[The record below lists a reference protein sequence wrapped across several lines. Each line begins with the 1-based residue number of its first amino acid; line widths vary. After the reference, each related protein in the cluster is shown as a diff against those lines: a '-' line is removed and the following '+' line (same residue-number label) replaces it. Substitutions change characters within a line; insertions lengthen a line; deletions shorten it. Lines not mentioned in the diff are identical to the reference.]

1 MKRKWIQNAIKH
13 KGALTASAKRLHMSP
28 MAFARSHQHSPG
40 VTGKRS
46 RLAITLNKLH
56 K

>member
-1 MKRKWIQNAIKH
+1 MKRKWIANAIKR
-13 KGALTASAKRLHMSP
+13 KGSLTASAKRLHMSP

-40 VTGKRS
+40 VTGKRA
-46 RLAITLNKLH
+46 RLAMTLSKLR